1 VLPYSLLYASNME
14 DFNKQN
20 PEIKI
25 SIKEARKL
33 LGAKWSHL
41 SDEQLE
47 TILKELSLL
56 ANAYIGNY
64 LNCNNTENE

>member
-1 VLPYSLLYASNME
+1 MLPYSLLYASNME

>member
-1 VLPYSLLYASNME
+1 ME
-14 DFNKQN
+14 K
-20 PEIKI
+20 
-25 SIKEARKL
+25 SIEEQIYDPQAKNVITIAKARKL

-47 TILKELSLL
+47 VILKELSLL

-64 LNCNNTENE
+64 LNCNDNENE

>member
-1 VLPYSLLYASNME
+1 ME

-33 LGAKWSHL
+33 LGAKWSHI
-41 SDEQLE
+41 SDEQLKV
-47 TILKELSLL
+47 ILKELSLL

-64 LNCNNTENE
+64 LNCNDNENE